1 MGLIAIGSLNGAPGV
16 TTTAL
21 ALAATWPEAPLPT
34 VVECDPSGGDIAA
47 RWRLRSRP
55 GLTDVAAAAAE
66 FGASD
71 PEALEEGVQT
81 IEVCGAQ
88 LRVVCAAPG
97 GAGVRSALPTIA
109 APGAKVLNRPDAW
122 TITDL
127 GRLDWGSVSWPL
139 VAAADATLLVVEG
152 SLAGVAHLRSRISD
166 VRQAEALG
174 ARLAVAVAPGE
185 YAPVEVA
192 DLLLAADVNLDVLGG
207 LGRPDPIAPD
217 PLTWRTRK
225 ALRAW
230 KDLAAS
236 LFAVADAPRPLE
248 LGPGSGAGPN
258 TDAPEG
264 QWTP

>member
-1 MGLIAIGSLNGAPGV
+1 MGLISIASLNGAPGV

-21 ALAATWPEAPLPT
+21 ALAATWPDSPLPT

-81 IEVCGAQ
+81 IEVCGTR

-109 APGAKVLNRPDAW
+109 APGMKVLDRPGSW
-122 TITDL
+122 TLTDL
-127 GRLDWGSVSWPL
+127 GRLDWGSVAWPL
-139 VAAADATLLVVEG
+139 VATADATLLVVEG
-152 SLAGVAHLRSRISD
+152 SLAGVAHLRSRIGD
-166 VRQAEALG
+166 LRQAEALG

-185 YAPVEVA
+185 YTPGEVA
-192 DLLLAADVNLDVLGG
+192 DLLLAADVNLEVLGG
-207 LGRPDPIAPD
+207 LGRPESIAPD
-217 PLTWRTRK
+217 PLTWRTRR
-225 ALRAW
+225 ALVTW
-230 KDLAAS
+230 KHLAAS
-236 LFAVADAPRPLE
+236 LLEVANTPRPLE
-248 LGPGSGAGPN
+248 LSPGPSTVEA
-258 TDAPEG
+258 EG
-264 QWTP
+264 RWTS